1 VTRRAQMIAA
11 LACVALA
18 ACYHRREVARAD
30 WGALSDHPIR
40 VQTLDGANRQFDGF
54 VFTTTGVAGW
64 RTPSGSSAHLD
75 SVFVPLDSIAVVRV
89 RELDKNR
96 TFLLA
101 AAAATATFVVIA
113 QGMSDVRPQPIPSP
127 SSCPFIYSFDGK
139 DWIFDSETYA
149 GAVARALERQDTDN
163 LEHLRAVEGRYR
175 LRMKNERRETDYTD
189 EFALVVADHP
199 AGTRAIADIGGTVHI
214 VGAGSAPISV
224 REFGGDTIPS
234 RAGWELS
241 FPRPAGDT
249 VALVLRLK
257 NTGVGPFA
265 LYHTLSLLGSDV
277 YNWYA
282 ALRAQPL
289 TRAVVRSWIE
299 REGYLDVQTQG
310 GVGGAW
316 TSRARLPDVGGAIAK
331 NEVVLLDLSGLRGDI
346 VRVRLESSPR
356 LWILEGVDLARYEG
370 RATVRQLEPL
380 SVRDERGDDV
390 APLLAKRDGRYL
402 VTTRGSDVSFEF
414 EAPPPPSDGMTRS
427 VLARTFGHYYVET
440 DDQAVP
446 RRDIVDRLMRDRA
459 FAQQYYSDAW
469 VRAGNEP
476 LVKRAGQ

>member
-1 VTRRAQMIAA
+1 MVAT

-18 ACYHRREVARAD
+18 GCYRRRDISRRD
-30 WGALSDHPIR
+30 WGALDENRPIT
-40 VQTLDGANRQFDGF
+40 VQTLDRVNRQFDGF

-64 RTPSGSSAHLD
+64 RTPKGSSARLD

-89 RELDKNR
+89 RELDKTR

-101 AAAATATFVVIA
+101 AAAATATFIVIA
-113 QGMSDVRPQPIPSP
+113 QGRSDVRPEPLPLP

-163 LEHLRAVEGRYR
+163 LEHLRAVDGRYR
-175 LRMKNERRETDYTD
+175 LRMKNDRHETDYTD
-189 EFALVVADHP
+189 EFALLVAEHP
-199 AGTRAIADIGGTVHI
+199 AGTRAISDIGGTVHV
-214 VGAGSAPISV
+214 VGAGASPSSA

-249 VALVLRLK
+249 VALVLRVK

-282 ALRAQPL
+282 ALGAQPL

-299 REGYLDVQTQG
+299 REGYLDVQTRSGSG
-310 GVGGAW
+310 GVW
-316 TSRARLPDVGGAIAK
+316 TSRARLPDVGAAIAK
-331 NEVVLLDLSGLRGDI
+331 NEVVLLDLAGSPGDT

-380 SVRDERGDDV
+380 SAHDERGADV

-414 EAPPPPSDGMTRS
+414 AAPPRPAEGMTRS
-427 VLARTFGHYYVET
+427 VLVRTFGHYYVET
-440 DDQAVP
+440 DDRAAP

-469 VRAGNEP
+469 VKAGNEP
-476 LVKRAGQ
+476 LVRK